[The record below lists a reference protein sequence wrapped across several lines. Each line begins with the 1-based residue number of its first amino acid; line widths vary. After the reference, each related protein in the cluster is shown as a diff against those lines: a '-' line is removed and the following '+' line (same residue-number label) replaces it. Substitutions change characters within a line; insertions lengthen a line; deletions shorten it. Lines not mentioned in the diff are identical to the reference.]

1 MIENM
6 DMLNSLASDLHE
18 LSLSSYKFEC
28 ALDKHDKKLILE
40 FLDYYQDIFNELQE
54 GIEYL
59 KNDFGVTESNICV
72 ERILEL
78 N

>member
-1 MIENM
+1 MIENT
-6 DMLNSLASDLHE
+6 DRLNSLASDLHE
-18 LSLSSYKFEC
+18 LSSSSYKFEC
-28 ALDKHDKKLILE
+28 ALDKNDKKLILE

-59 KNDFGVTESNICV
+59 KNDLGVIESNICV
-72 ERILEL
+72 ERILEH

>member
-1 MIENM
+1 MIKNM
-6 DMLNSLASDLHE
+6 EMLNSLASDLHE
-18 LSLSSYKFEC
+18 LSSSSYKFEC

-59 KNDFGVTESNICV
+59 KKDFGVTESNICV
-72 ERILEL
+72 ERTLEL

>member
-28 ALDKHDKKLILE
+28 ALDKGDKKLTLE

-54 GIEYL
+54 RIEYL
-59 KNDFGVTESNICV
+59 KKDFGVSKPNICM

-78 N
+78 S